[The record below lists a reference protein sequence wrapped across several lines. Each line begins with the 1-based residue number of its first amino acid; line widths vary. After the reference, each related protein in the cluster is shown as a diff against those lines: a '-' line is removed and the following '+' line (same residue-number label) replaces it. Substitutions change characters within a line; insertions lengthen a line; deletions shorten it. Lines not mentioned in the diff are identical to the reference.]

1 MNVKG
6 NANRSVRQ
14 TKKRLSDALV
24 ALLLEKPAQ
33 AITVRELTARA
44 KVSRGTFYFHYTD
57 ISDLLHQ
64 LEQEQVEQIRALM
77 DDLLPHIRQDFL
89 PEILSRLF
97 SYLQANRDVC
107 LALYGVSGDQEFARR
122 MKDVIAGR
130 CLAFLGEEPSDR
142 QRYLVQFTVDGW
154 MGTVVKWFAN
164 DQQPAPGE
172 MAEITWEAIH
182 AVGTLLRD

>member
-64 LEQEQVEQIRALM
+64 LEQEQVEQTICCPTSGRIFCRRSSADCSPTCRPTGTSVWHCTASAAIRSS
-77 DDLLPHIRQDFL
+77 P
-89 PEILSRLF
+89 
-97 SYLQANRDVC
+97 
-107 LALYGVSGDQEFARR
+107 
-122 MKDVIAGR
+122 AG
-130 CLAFLGEEPSDR
+130 
-142 QRYLVQFTVDGW
+142 
-154 MGTVVKWFAN
+154 
-164 DQQPAPGE
+164 
-172 MAEITWEAIH
+172 
-182 AVGTLLRD
+182 